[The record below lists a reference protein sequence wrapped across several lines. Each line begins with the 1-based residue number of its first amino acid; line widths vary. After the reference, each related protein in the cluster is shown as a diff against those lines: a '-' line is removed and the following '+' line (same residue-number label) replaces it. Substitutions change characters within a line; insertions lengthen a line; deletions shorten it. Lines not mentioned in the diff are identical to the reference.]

1 MPPSSFDP
9 TAAAAPG
16 GGPGA
21 GSPGA
26 PVTAA
31 TLAPPASPPSPAP
44 PAPPALSPLAA
55 TITSDLYEAVRS
67 KFPAGSIT
75 PVPASAGLD
84 QPTWIVR
91 REVLVEL
98 ARELRDNRETRFDL
112 LMDLAGVDFPDRP
125 ERFDAVYHLYSVP
138 RNARLRLK
146 VEVAESD
153 PVLPSL
159 VPVWNAANWAE
170 REVYDMFGLRF
181 TGHPNLSR
189 ILCHEA
195 FQGHPLRK
203 DYDAARRWILTED
216 KIYKPHFDLPESLEA
231 TGDDDLFERM
241 TINIGPSHPAMHGTF
256 RLMAMLDGE
265 TIIASDV
272 EIGYLHR
279 CFEKMCETHTWQQV
293 IPYTDRLNYCSSFI
307 NNVAYC
313 RPVEKLLGVEAPP
326 RAVWARTILSEFSR
340 IMDHCVC
347 NGTTLVDAGGLT
359 NFWYMFQP
367 REEIYGL
374 LEACCGARLTVSY
387 CRIGGLAQD
396 LPLDFMARCRRL
408 LEIIPAFVADVERLC
423 DRNRIWIDRSVGVA
437 AISGAEAVNWGWTGP
452 CLRASGVPFD
462 VRRAQPYD
470 LYDTVDWEVPV
481 LYGGDIY
488 DRYRIRNLE
497 IRQSLK
503 IIRQLLDR
511 GMPEGPYIVD
521 DPHVALPP
529 KEKAYNEMEAMIYH
543 FKLIMDGIQV
553 PEGEIYMPT
562 EGANGELGFYILSDG
577 TGKPYRIKVRPPCF
591 PIFSTFPRLIRGGSL
606 SDAVISLG
614 GLNVVAGE
622 LER

>member
-1 MPPSSFDP
+1 MTPTTVDP
-9 TAAAAPG
+9 QSTAAGAASGAGAAAPG
-16 GGPGA
+16 SGHAGA
-21 GSPGA
+21 
-26 PVTAA
+26 AA
-31 TLAPPASPPSPAP
+31 SAAS
-44 PAPPALSPLAA
+44 
-55 TITSDLYEAVRS
+55 LYEGVRS
-67 KFPAGSIT
+67 KFPDGSI
-75 PVPASAGLD
+75 VPAPADPRLGGAD
-84 QPTWIVR
+84 PPTWIVR
-91 REVLVEL
+91 REVLADL

-125 ERFDAVYHLYSVP
+125 ERFEAVYHLYSVP

-146 VEVAESD
+146 VAVAESD

-159 VPVWNAANWAE
+159 NPVWKAANWAE

-189 ILCHEA
+189 LLCHEA
-195 FQGHPLRK
+195 FEGHPLRK
-203 DYDAARRWILTED
+203 DYDPARRWILTED
-216 KIYKPHFDLPESLEA
+216 KLYKPHFDLP
-231 TGDDDLFERM
+231 GDFNAGDGGHAGHPSDGAAEIAAAAGDDLFERM

-256 RLMAMLDGE
+256 RLMAVLDGE
-265 TIIASDV
+265 TIVASDI

-313 RPVEKLLGVEAPP
+313 RPVEKLLGIEVPP

-374 LEACCGARLTVSY
+374 LESCCGARLTVSY
-387 CRIGGLAQD
+387 CRIGGLSQD
-396 LPLDFMARCRRL
+396 LPPDFMARCRRL
-408 LEIIPAFVADVERLC
+408 LEIIPRFVADVEKLC
-423 DRNRIWIDRSVGVA
+423 DHNRIWLDRAVGVA

-452 CLRASGVPFD
+452 CLRASGVAFD

-470 LYDTVDWEVPV
+470 LYDTVEWDVPV
-481 LYGGDIY
+481 LYGGDIF

-497 IRQSLK
+497 IRQSLR

-511 GMPEGPYIVD
+511 GMPEGPFIVD

-553 PEGEIYMPT
+553 PAGELYTPT
-562 EGANGELGFYILSDG
+562 EGANGELGFYVLSDG
-577 TGKPYRIKVRPPCF
+577 TAKPYRIKVRPPCF
-591 PIFSTFPRLIRGGSL
+591 PIMSTFPRLIRGGSL

-614 GLNVVAGE
+614 GLNIVAGE

>member
-1 MPPSSFDP
+1 MTAPTTIDP
-9 TAAAAPG
+9 GSTTA
-16 GGPGA
+16 GA
-21 GSPGA
+21 VSA
-26 PVTAA
+26 IYD
-31 TLAPPASPPSPAP
+31 S
-44 PAPPALSPLAA
+44 
-55 TITSDLYEAVRS
+55 VRS
-67 KFPAGSIT
+67 KFPAGAIT
-75 PVPASAGLD
+75 PEPPDPLAGGPD

-91 REVLVEL
+91 REVLADL

-125 ERFDAVYHLYSVP
+125 ERFEAVYHLYSVP

-146 VEVAESD
+146 VPVAESD

-159 VPVWNAANWAE
+159 NPVWKAANWAE

-189 ILCHEA
+189 LLCHEA
-195 FQGHPLRK
+195 FEGHALRK
-203 DYDAARRWILTED
+203 DYDPARRWILTED
-216 KIYKPHFDLPESLEA
+216 RMYKPHFDLPGDFNAGEA
-231 TGDDDLFERM
+231 PVGGDGGDGGRTAPADAADDLFERM

-256 RLMAMLDGE
+256 RLMAVLDGE
-265 TIIASDV
+265 TIVASDI

-313 RPVEKLLGVEAPP
+313 RPVERLLGVEVPP

-374 LEACCGARLTVSY
+374 LESCCGARLTVSY
-387 CRIGGLAQD
+387 CRIGGLSQD
-396 LPLDFMARCRRL
+396 LPPDFMARCRRL
-408 LEIIPAFVADVERLC
+408 LEIIPGFVADVEKLC
-423 DRNRIWIDRSVGVA
+423 DRNRIWLDRSVGVA

-470 LYDTVDWEVPV
+470 LYDTVDWDVPV
-481 LYGGDIY
+481 LYGGDVY

-511 GMPEGPYIVD
+511 GMPEGPFIVD

-553 PEGEIYMPT
+553 PAGELYTPT
-562 EGANGELGFYILSDG
+562 EGANGELGFYVLSDG
-577 TGKPYRIKVRPPCF
+577 TAKPYRIKVRPPCF
-591 PIFSTFPRLIRGGSL
+591 PMMSTFPKLIRGGSL
-606 SDAVISLG
+606 SDAVVSLG

>member
-1 MPPSSFDP
+1 MPPSSLDP
-9 TAAAAPG
+9 TATAAPG

-21 GSPGA
+21 GPPGA

-44 PAPPALSPLAA
+44 PALSPLPAPPPNV
-55 TITSDLYEAVRS
+55 TSDLYEAVRS
-67 KFPAGSIT
+67 KFPAGSIA

-265 TIIASDV
+265 TITASDV